1 MEKNENNFNLKFIPN
16 KVISFK
22 NIKILKK
29 ILDNDVFEKYEVI
42 AKVKGEYIICKD
54 STKLKNNHFKI
65 MRETYKEYIDFIGK
79 RDCEKDTWI
88 YNIIDNI
95 KEQDKILYRDNLCI
109 IIPTYTWNTINIDK
123 LHILSF
129 PIDKTIRCIR
139 ELNKDHINLLKYMK
153 NKTIQIIENI
163 YKLKE
168 ENLKIFIH
176 YDPSTYHLHI
186 HYVNIIFLDMDSSV
200 EYSHEINNVIFN
212 LSIDTDYYK
221 KIILNK
227 RF

>member
-1 MEKNENNFNLKFIPN
+1 MEENKNNINLKFIPN
-16 KVISFK
+16 KVVSFN
-22 NIKILKK
+22 NIKILNK
-29 ILDNDVFEKYEVI
+29 ILENDVFEKYEVI
-42 AKVKGEYIICKD
+42 TKVKGEYIICKD
-54 STKLKNNHFKI
+54 STKLKHNNFNI
-65 MRETYKEYIDFIGK
+65 VREKYEEYLEFIQK
-79 RDCEKDTWI
+79 RDFEKDRWI

-95 KEQDKILYRDNLCI
+95 SEKDKILYRDNLCI
-109 IIPTYTWNTINIDK
+109 IIPTYTWNTIDIDK

-129 PIDKTIRCIR
+129 PLDKTIRCIR
-139 ELNKDHINLLKYMK
+139 ELNNSHINLLKHIK

-163 YKLKE
+163 YNLLE
-168 ENLKIFIH
+168 EKLKIFIH

-186 HYVNIIFLDMDSSV
+186 HFINTRFLDTDSSV